1 MKEVMVELPSEP
13 FVFSNC
19 MLSNIILSRTIRI
32 HRRGISP
39 IIKTEWLMI
48 IMDNSLP
55 GQISNIYN
63 RMADDYHGQRPCVSS
78 ISPYQR

>member
-19 MLSNIILSRTIRI
+19 MLSNITLSRIIRI

-39 IIKTEWLMI
+39 IITTEWLMI

-55 GQISNIYN
+55 WHISNIY
-63 RMADDYHGQRPCVSS
+63 
-78 ISPYQR
+78 I

>member
-1 MKEVMVELPSEP
+1 MVELPSEP

-39 IIKTEWLMI
+39 ISTTEWLMI
-48 IMDNSLP
+48 IRDQGHAFRRYLLIKDNLGPQSITQLKLKASL
-55 GQISNIYN
+55 
-63 RMADDYHGQRPCVSS
+63 
-78 ISPYQR
+78 